1 VASSEFTHLDGDGHA
16 HMVDVTAKP
25 ATFRRAV
32 ARCWLA
38 GLPEPEALVTADGHF
53 GEVLEEAR
61 IAGIMGGGRTSTLVP
76 LCHPIGLTALDVGF
90 EIQGGRLH
98 VNAVAETVG
107 QTGVE
112 MEALTAC
119 AVAALA
125 VVAAL
130 PVDPTT
136 VSVDGLALWHK
147 TGGRSGTFERPVPP
161 EIPAAAEPDS
171 GPRDAGTMSGPPTS
185 PGGRARGGD
194 G

>member
-1 VASSEFTHLDGDGHA
+1 VSSEFTHLDGHGHA

-38 GLPEPEALVTADGHF
+38 GLADPAALLTADGRF

-61 IAGIMGGGRTSTLVP
+61 IAGIMGGGRTSSLVP

-90 EIQGGRLH
+90 ATQDGRLH
-98 VNAVAETVG
+98 VTAVAETVG

-119 AVAALA
+119 AMAALA
-125 VVAAL
+125 VIAAL
-130 PVDPTT
+130 PVDPRA
-136 VSVDGLALWHK
+136 VSVDGLTLWHK
-147 TGGRSGTFERPVPP
+147 TGGRSGTWERPG
-161 EIPAAAEPDS
+161 PAAP
-171 GPRDAGTMSGPPTS
+171 AGG
-185 PGGRARGGD
+185 
-194 G
+194 